1 MESFLENFTNQD
13 LEKFLLISR
22 KISWRNF
29 GKKIR
34 FYNPSF
40 VDYKTSK
47 VNSHPFSFPSIS
59 ITGRNCTLNCKHCNG
74 KILNTMIPAK
84 TPKDLINVCKDLKL
98 KGSLGCLIS
107 GGSLSDGSL
116 PLEDFTDA
124 IVKIKKEIGL
134 KLVVHTGLSNNSIV
148 EKLKAAG
155 IDAALID
162 IIGSNETIK
171 EVCKLEKTVDDY
183 DRSMKILSENQVTF
197 VPHLIVGLHY
207 GKLRGEFES
216 VRIISK
222 YNPASIVV
230 IAFMPIKGTEMERIK
245 PPAPEDI
252 AKIIA
257 FARIKNPKVP
267 IVLGCVRPL
276 GEHRKKTDELAIKA
290 GVNGMAY
297 PSEEAV
303 DLVESMGLEI
313 NFSFICCS
321 QIYEE
326 YETEQKNNLSNLQ
339 RRL

>member
-1 MESFLENFTNQD
+1 METFLKDFTNQD

-22 KISWRNF
+22 KISWKNF

-40 VDYKTSK
+40 INYKTSK
-47 VNSHPFSFPSIS
+47 VISHPYSFPSIS
-59 ITGRNCTLNCKHCNG
+59 ITGKICALNCKHCNG
-74 KILNTMIPAK
+74 KILRTMIPAK
-84 TPKDLINVCKDLKL
+84 TPKNLINICKDLKL

-107 GGSLSDGSL
+107 GGSLPDGSL

-124 IVKIKKEIGL
+124 IGKIKKEIGL
-134 KLVVHTGLSNNSIV
+134 KLVVHTGLTNSSIV
-148 EKLKAAG
+148 EKLKDAG

-171 EVCKLEKTVDDY
+171 EICKLEKTVDDF
-183 DRSMKILSENQVTF
+183 DQSMKFLSENQVTF

-207 GKLRGEFES
+207 GKLKGEFES
-216 VRIISK
+216 VKIISK

-230 IAFMPIKGTEMERIK
+230 IAFMPVKGTEMERIK
-245 PPAPEDI
+245 SPAPEDI
-252 AKIIA
+252 AKMIA

-276 GEHRKKTDELAIKA
+276 GKHRQKTDELAIKA

-297 PSEEAV
+297 PSEEAI
-303 DLVESMGLEI
+303 DLAKSMGLEI
-313 NFSFICCS
+313 NFSSICCS

-326 YETEQKNNLSNLQ
+326 YEAEQKNNLSDLQ
-339 RRL
+339 RKL